1 MNNDALKQQFE
12 KRLRENYEGFLKDW
26 LQQEPEYLVSY
37 AEEISAAKMLYNALP
52 EVASL
57 EDMERLL
64 QFENPLEMVRDKWMF
79 FDGVDMSG
87 EITHV
92 LCQIE
97 NDPAL
102 RELYEPN
109 QGQPTPGMEVTMC

>member
-1 MNNDALKQQFE
+1 MNNDALKQQFVQ
-12 KRLRENYEGFLKDW
+12 RLRENYEGFLKGW

-37 AEEISAAKMLYNALP
+37 AEEISAAKMLYTALP
-52 EVASL
+52 EVASQ

-79 FDGVDMSG
+79 FDGADMSD

-92 LCQIE
+92 LCQLE
-97 NDPAL
+97 NDPTL
-102 RELYEPN
+102 REFYEPC
-109 QGQPTPGMEVTMC
+109 QGQPAMGMEVTMC

>member
-1 MNNDALKQQFE
+1 MNNDALKQQFAT
-12 KRLRENYEGFLKDW
+12 RLRENYEGFLKEW
-26 LQQEPEYLVSY
+26 LSAEPERLVSE
-37 AEEISAAKMLYNALP
+37 AEEISAAKMLYKALP
-52 EVASL
+52 EVAST

-79 FDGVDMSG
+79 SDGADMSD

-92 LCQIE
+92 LCQMG

-102 RELYEPN
+102 QECYEPC
-109 QGQPTPGMEVTMC
+109 QGQPAMGMEVTMC